1 MSNTTPHKRGN
12 NSSLAA
18 TPFNLNQRDRVST
31 LTQADSTK
39 DGNSAAYK
47 CLEVFQEE
55 NSINITQEMNTFD
68 DKSTKEEFMIECMI
82 RLAEFFA
89 KPVKM
94 LGNLKSKKY
103 CIRN

>member
-1 MSNTTPHKRGN
+1 MSNTTPNKRER

-18 TPFNLNQRDRVST
+18 TPFNLNQCDRVKT

-47 CLEVFQEE
+47 YLEVFQEE

-68 DKSTKEEFMIECMI
+68 DKNTKEEFMIECMI

-94 LGNLKSKKY
+94 LGIFESKKY